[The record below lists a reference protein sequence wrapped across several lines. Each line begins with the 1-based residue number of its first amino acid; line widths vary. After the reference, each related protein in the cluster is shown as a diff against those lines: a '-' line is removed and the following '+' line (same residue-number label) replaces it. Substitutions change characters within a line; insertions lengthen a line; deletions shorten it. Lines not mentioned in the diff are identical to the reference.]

1 MCQAAGLLGGPF
13 PFIFLHNTK
22 ELERWRTDLNG
33 GARRKILPLHSI
45 WICVPISGEDLKSA
59 KGPKCRQYKKY

>member
-22 ELERWRTDLNG
+22 EL
-33 GARRKILPLHSI
+33 KILPLHSI
-45 WICVPISGEDLKSA
+45 WICVPISRQDLKSA
-59 KGPKCRQYKKY
+59 EGPKCRQYKKY